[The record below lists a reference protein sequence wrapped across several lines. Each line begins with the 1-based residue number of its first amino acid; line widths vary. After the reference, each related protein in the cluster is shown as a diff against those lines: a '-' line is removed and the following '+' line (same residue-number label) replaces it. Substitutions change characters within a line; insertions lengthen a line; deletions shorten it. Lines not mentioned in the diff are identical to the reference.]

1 MPPILVLICLGLMF
15 LLSWLWPIAIFLR
28 APWNL
33 VGLVPMLLGVASC
46 GAGIRRIKKSRTTIH
61 TFGQPSRLLTDGIF
75 RFTRNPIYLGFATI
89 LSGAWLLMGALS
101 AAVGVLLFVIVADR
115 WYIRFEETTLVKTF
129 GQEYEQYKS
138 KTRRW
143 I

>member
-1 MPPILVLICLGLMF
+1 MPPVLVMICLSLMF
-15 LLSWLWPIAIFLR
+15 LLSWRWPVVVFLR

-33 VGLVPMLLGVASC
+33 LGLAPLLLGVASC

-61 TFGQPSRLLTDGIF
+61 TFGQPSHLLTDGIF

-89 LSGAWLLMGALS
+89 LTGAWLLLGTLS
-101 AAVGVLLFVIVADR
+101 AAIPVLLFVIIADR
-115 WYIRFEETTLVKTF
+115 WYIRFEEATLAKTF